1 VPGGAH
7 LIRLLVLDRRLV
19 PRPARGVVA
28 SVVLTTL
35 LAVLLSGCGSDE
47 VPIDSPDVPAADRE
61 ACAALVEALPDRLF
75 GELRRPVDPDD
86 ALGAAWGDPAVELRC
101 GVGVPTGYDEFSPC
115 IEVRRVGW
123 FVPQA
128 QLEDLGGE
136 AVATV
141 LTHAPR
147 VELTVPADYRTI
159 GVDQALADLAP
170 VVRNHL
176 EPGKPCH

>member
-1 VPGGAH
+1 
-7 LIRLLVLDRRLV
+7 VLDRRLV

-28 SVVLTTL
+28 SIAPAALLVVLG
-35 LAVLLSGCGSDE
+35 GCGSEE
-47 VPIDSPDVPAADRE
+47 VPIDSPDVPAADRA
-61 ACAALVEALPDRLF
+61 ACADLVAALPDTLF

-86 ALGAAWGDPAVELRC
+86 ALGAAWGDPPVELRC

-115 IEVRRVGW
+115 TEVRRVGW

-141 LTHAPR
+141 LTHRPR

-159 GVDQALADLAP
+159 GVDRALADLAP
-170 VVRNHL
+170 MVRKHL
-176 EPGKPCH
+176 ETGKPCH